1 MTNLADNLT
10 ATASRHGQRPAVRL
24 GDSVLTYAQLQDQAQ
39 RVATMLKDRGIG
51 PGDRVGLV
59 LPNVLEFPVLFYGA
73 LSVGAIVVPMNP
85 LLKDREVQYYLED
98 SAAAL
103 VFAWKDTAGEAGK
116 AAAAVGIE

>member
-24 GDSVLTYAQLQDQAQ
+24 GDSVLTYSQLQDQAQ
-39 RVATMLKDRGIG
+39 RVATMLKERGIG

-98 SAAAL
+98 SGAQV
-103 VFAWKDTAGEAGK
+103 VFAW
-116 AAAAVGIE
+116 